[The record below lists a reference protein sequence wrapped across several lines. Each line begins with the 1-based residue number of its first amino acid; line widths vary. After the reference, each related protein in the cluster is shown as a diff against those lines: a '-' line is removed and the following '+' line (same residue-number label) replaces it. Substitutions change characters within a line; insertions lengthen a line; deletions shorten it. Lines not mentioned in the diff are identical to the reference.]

1 MIEKGVRKMNTIGI
15 IIPTVPVSIP
25 YDFTKKSLRLSMKEL
40 MLPSVKK
47 IAKTNTQN
55 YGLNEVRAFN

>member
-1 MIEKGVRKMNTIGI
+1 MKTIGI

-25 YDFTKKSLRLSMKEL
+25 YDFTKKSLKLSMNEL

-55 YGLNEVRAFN
+55 